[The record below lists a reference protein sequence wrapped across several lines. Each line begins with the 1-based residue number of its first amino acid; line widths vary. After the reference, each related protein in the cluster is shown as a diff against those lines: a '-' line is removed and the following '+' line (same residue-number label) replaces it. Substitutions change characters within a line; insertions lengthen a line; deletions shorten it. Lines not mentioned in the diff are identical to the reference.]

1 MESKTIRV
9 LSPPAK
15 WVVRNGWI
23 SSILLSA
30 EKKKNMEEKEK
41 EKFWYEAGS
50 FITKKGIKVTLYREV
65 K

>member
-1 MESKTIRV
+1 MSIFAQHEEFSTSKLKI
-9 LSPPAK
+9 
-15 WVVRNGWI
+15 
-23 SSILLSA
+23 
-30 EKKKNMEEKEK
+30 MEEKEK

>member
-1 MESKTIRV
+1 M
-9 LSPPAK
+9 
-15 WVVRNGWI
+15 
-23 SSILLSA
+23 
-30 EKKKNMEEKEK
+30 NMEEKEK